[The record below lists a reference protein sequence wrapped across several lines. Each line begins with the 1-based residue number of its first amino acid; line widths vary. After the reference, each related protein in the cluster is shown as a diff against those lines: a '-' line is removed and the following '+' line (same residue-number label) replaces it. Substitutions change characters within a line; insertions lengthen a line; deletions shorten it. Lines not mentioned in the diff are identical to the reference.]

1 MNLYIKFKP
10 RVAIIVLSFIAL
22 NALSHAGYASSRFVN
37 AGWNGPVH
45 HHSDGFRGYPGYG
58 WGGGYYRGGPN
69 IIINVPVERYVPPYP
84 YYVRE
89 CENIQVCNDYDE
101 CWLERYCH

>member
-1 MNLYIKFKP
+1 MNSYINFKQQA
-10 RVAIIVLSFIAL
+10 AIILLAFIAL
-22 NALSHAGYASSRFVN
+22 SASSYANSIFVN
-37 AGWNGPVH
+37 TGWNGPVH
-45 HHSDGFRGYPGYG
+45 HHSDVFRGYPGYG
-58 WGGGYYRGGPN
+58 WGGGGYYRGGPN
-69 IIINVPVERYVPPYP
+69 VIINVPVERYVPPYP